1 MKRAL
6 VLSLLLSGSLI
17 ASAEVIEQWDFG
29 TNGNFS
35 SITTYNYDGDTNTA
49 NTARHIGGTSPT
61 SSGYEGM
68 DYRAAD
74 GAANTTA
81 SRALAAGATRF
92 AMSTLNRASTNAN
105 GATNAFYGAQNFS
118 GVPWANALI
127 GGLAPGS
134 SSVSE
139 LPENHDTSGE
149 YYKAAAAQGEAITLT
164 MKVTDIDFSQTT
176 GNANNNANFGFR
188 LFDRASGFN
197 ANGSHNNQFIGLTVM
212 DTFNNDRLQLALQSS
227 NGTILSGGTGL
238 TGAGNRTR
246 IGWLTTGGTLE
257 DETDYEFS
265 LSLDLAA
272 GAWSAQ
278 INDDAAVT
286 GTFETDDIVGIDGY
300 QAAFQ
305 QFSPEDYID
314 IDEISVS
321 VIPEPATVGLLA
333 SMGGGLLWIRRRFI
347 G

>member
-1 MKRAL
+1 MKTVLTLSL
-6 VLSLLLSGSLI
+6 VLSTALI
-17 ASAEVIEQWDFG
+17 ASANLIEKWDFAG
-29 TNGNFS
+29 NGNFS
-35 SITTYNYDGDTNTA
+35 SITTYNYDQNSETPETP
-49 NTARHIGGTSPT
+49 RHIGGTT
-61 SSGYEGM
+61 ITGSGYEGW
-68 DYRAAD
+68 DYRAAE

-81 SRALAAGATRF
+81 SRAVAAGSSRF
-92 AMSTLNRASTNAN
+92 AVSSLNRASENNN

-118 GVPWANALI
+118 GVPWANATI
-127 GGLAPGS
+127 GGVPNGNGATN
-134 SSVSE
+134 E
-139 LPENHDTSGE
+139 LPAAHATSGE
-149 YYKAAAAQGEAITLT
+149 YYVAAAAQGETITLT

-176 GNANNNANFGFR
+176 GNSNNNGNFGFR

-197 ANGSHNNQFIGLTVM
+197 ANGNHANHFIGLTVM
-212 DTFNNDRLQLALQSS
+212 DTFGNDRLQLALQSS
-227 NGTILSGGTGL
+227 NGTITDGGTGL

-246 IGWLTTGGTLE
+246 IGWLTNSGTLE

-272 GAWSAQ
+272 GEWSAQ
-278 INDDAAVT
+278 INDEDAVT
-286 GTFETDDIVGIDGY
+286 GTFDTDDIVGIDGY

-333 SMGGGLLWIRRRFI
+333 SMGGGLLWIRRRFL